1 MTRGNDFRKGLV
13 GENPVAVL
21 MLGLC
26 PAAAVS
32 TRVIDA
38 LWMSAGIVSVLL
50 LSSLCSSLLASE
62 GRQEGK
68 ELRAGAPA
76 GRWFGALAI
85 SSCVTASFEIV
96 LLAFAP
102 EASASLGIYAPLIAV
117 NCFVLT
123 GIDDSSRSGS
133 VGGSLLTGAAKGIG
147 FAAALVVIALAREVL
162 GAGTITL
169 FPFGGFSGAIAI
181 PALSEDPARAFGLA
195 GGGLVCLGFLAGA
208 VRAVSRRAPPVP
220 LPKDGLP

>member
-1 MTRGNDFRKGLV
+1 MTRGDEFRKCLV

-38 LWMSAGIVSVLL
+38 LWMSAGIVIVLL
-50 LSSLCSSLLASE
+50 LSSLCMSLIARG
-62 GRQEGK
+62 GRREGK
-68 ELRAGAPA
+68 ELRSGAPA
-76 GRWFGALAI
+76 GRWLGALAI
-85 SSCVTASFEIV
+85 SSCMTASFEIV

-102 EASASLGIYAPLIAV
+102 EATAGLGIYAPLIAV
-117 NCFVLT
+117 NCLVLS
-123 GIDDSSRSGS
+123 GIDASSRSDS
-133 VGGSLLTGAAKGIG
+133 VGGSLLTAAANGIG
-147 FAAALVVIALAREVL
+147 FAAALVVIALVREVL

-169 FPFGGFSGAIAI
+169 FPVAGFSGTIAI
-181 PALSEDPARAFGLA
+181 PALSSDPARAFGLA

-208 VRAVSRRAPPVP
+208 VRAVRRRALPVP
-220 LPKDGLP
+220 PAKDGLT